1 MSRIAWTIHDADG
14 GEVPVTVAYEYC
26 SGRPPSRCSDPDDP
40 RYADP
45 GSPERV
51 LVLRV
56 LDGAGKDQG
65 QAVARALEEDES
77 FLEAVREHEADW
89 AEAAREEAEEARA
102 EERRERN
109 AKRRGR

>member
-1 MSRIAWTIHDADG
+1 MSRIAWTLYDEGDREI
-14 GEVPVTVAYEYC
+14 PVNVEYAYRP
-26 SGRPPSRCSDPDDP
+26 GRPPPRCSDPDDP
-40 RYADP
+40 RFSDP

-56 LDGAGKDQG
+56 FDGAGKDRG
-65 QAVARALEEDES
+65 QAVARAIEKDES
-77 FLEAVREHEADW
+77 FVEAVREHEADW

-102 EERRERN
+102 DERRELN